1 MSSQEITSDSGIC
14 LSAEKQKSKPS
25 SRGIRSN
32 SDGEHS
38 SEEENGHVRRCSQNT
53 SRFSVRVSR
62 QKSESD
68 SSDDDHVRDK
78 PAETDSGINLKKRHE
93 KDLSVKEIFHS
104 KISKTSLF
112 AHGEKRLLQTIKST
126 GLSPRET
133 RASALRKQAQLKK
146 AASSDIK
153 KIKKDKVFRV
163 NQHNQPEESY
173 GDKDKQEKNNSDN
186 EAPISNDKEEIKCAS
201 QEMRGA
207 INDQLEA
214 EESSSAETPSLD
226 LSSMPSSVEDFAT
239 DKMVLQNSF
248 TSGKTCEQSHC
259 LKSVEQPAPEKKVDI
274 ETRKD
279 TDYSKLVEEKPA
291 SKKVEEKAHPNY
303 SDDSFEEEL
312 EVEGESF
319 EEPERTPTFD
329 FNLSPQSIAVSD
341 WEDSNK
347 VLLQSK
353 VPHIEDQDTESDAS
367 EIDSE
372 SLTSE
377 EGILGEKLQRK
388 QSERQFFNLSTNE
401 IEHEAVNEKHNDA
414 DDGVEDKCLG
424 DVTFI
429 EPNNEA
435 EIFTDRELDR
445 MDMEVFDLLRS
456 PAQRTKNHVA
466 GSQQRSV
473 VYAGDDDIG
482 DITPDTRNRKVRIT
496 VEPEVFLVPFSSRE
510 FDEPFF
516 DDTEGISS
524 RNQSESSQK
533 NLILESRLK
542 SVVEELDQN
551 EEEGQENGTWKD
563 YLVVEANGSHE
574 KHTRINT
581 EANLKDGVLRAA
593 LVDSD
598 DMKPDIAKRGT
609 EGISD
614 DGCWKDVS
622 AFQNQLIPKNIL
634 MDPCSEEFVD
644 DLEHLL
650 NDAEEDIRSK
660 SSLKADTAEVN
671 QEAISSTIS
680 ICTQDMKGHKTSFHD
695 NQEAKLPLELVAS
708 DGNSSNENQRTSG
721 DAHGEPFRDVV
732 DDSLESV
739 EEDIPEEIISGDLDG
754 DDVYEPCDFS
764 LGNDAVNDGTEIV
777 ASNVSICQ
785 PSFTSDSKDAN
796 IALEC
801 ESISISLKTIE
812 TVVPEKSSQDTDVLL
827 DVTLKNH
834 LEKTNDQAFLK
845 VFVHDETFLPE
856 EEGKTVISLDDVLQR
871 DEGSFSAVFSS
882 SDDEGQD
889 VHNALVSGNRS
900 SNYIT
905 KVVEHDEV
913 TVGGFPRSTMY
924 PENVLEKDER
934 EIGFEYLDEIET
946 LYAEIHTL
954 KEHNGELK
962 LELEE
967 KSQAM
972 YTIEC
977 MIKSVNLENENL
989 LSQVE
994 NIENELQNALS
1005 EKQDLEL
1012 ELSAQR
1018 ADQEVNLDGMPE
1030 YHTLVTE
1037 VNNLRKH
1044 NEQLQTHLEK
1054 SELQLRNI
1062 ESVVE
1067 QLNFD
1072 NEKLLERIDCLKI
1085 ELSEKGDPKVDEKVL
1100 LEKSQRT
1107 EDEIS
1112 SGLLKERDLEF
1123 KLIKRSAQDLAL
1135 DKDFS
1140 AEVKTLKKQNE
1151 QLVLHLEE
1159 SKMQSKNMEGVVE
1172 ELNFENEGL
1181 LQKVDDLET
1190 IIFEKKAVELDVKR
1204 RLEKYVEENEAL
1216 RNCLKENKNEST
1228 SSSREEIMEIAAER
1242 KILKDIHSKIDGIR
1256 KDLCVKGGVTIETSL
1271 ERTVVDNSKLSL
1283 LQGLRSV
1290 MSSVVAMD
1298 DDLKDTI
1305 LAMQSDSVEHKRGL
1319 DTELAGIKDEYGK
1332 MLGKNN
1338 AEIKSLKT
1346 QNDELKLKLQER
1358 GKESS
1363 NVECKTESCDAE
1375 KRELLEQV
1383 QFLENEIKTVL
1394 DEKRDVE
1401 KELKKKN
1408 NEDEYRERELSN
1420 LRKNMMCQEF
1430 NWEEMDATLNQVWND
1445 KQSIE
1450 KELDFTVA
1458 SLEETEA
1465 AKLNLVKEMDRMKL
1479 QVEKLKEEQATQ
1491 RASKDYAYL
1500 REVIEHLNGSLSLS
1514 SRNEARLKKELE
1526 FATFGASS
1534 VSSNEQLLILK
1545 DEYKARIEKLEKE
1558 NTLLFEKLEW
1568 GEKSEGTTVH
1578 LEKLISNVQEELRRF
1593 QEKSDQALKNGG
1605 KAKKDY
1611 KKLRN
1616 RLIRN
1621 EGNITALTKSFQRG
1635 THETKEMHKELKRQV
1650 QNDVEQIKEFIEK
1663 KVGNE
1668 QFVNYIQEM
1677 KVLLEQTL
1685 HTVQKNQANREV
1697 NGSNL
1702 DRRLEKTQQL
1712 ENAYQELK
1720 GMLDINEAQ
1729 LGEKDKIIEELK
1741 LQLRNERES
1750 NMSLQSACD
1759 NAEVKAKQ
1767 NAEEKAC
1774 EITNLRELL
1783 VDSEGKAQSA
1793 NESVVNITKYLESA
1807 KEALAQK
1814 EEELTNVRA
1823 SLCEGDQ
1830 LLVNFTK
1837 SLEEMQCELE
1847 DTKRVLIDKDMALN
1861 YVERYAEMLIKMVKT
1876 QDHEILMTNK
1886 LVTAVV
1892 ENVDRVGKVL
1902 ESKLLGKDVEKT
1914 SQETMTDNEVVESKG
1929 KESIELETLKYEF
1942 EASLKEKDQTIQQLE
1957 ASIIQL
1963 KQDLAFAT
1971 SSEEEKEDALQK
1983 LMRAFE
1989 SQRKKLELS
1998 NQRTNKIADE
2008 VADCFGKELTELK
2021 RLLTQQEG
2029 EVKKLKGSVASRDS
2043 KLREQSSKLEEVTL
2057 LLLTKENALD
2067 VTEQELA
2074 QTDKE
2079 KRSLMDHLKTKMA
2092 EIRGLQEALDN
2103 KSPGRRRSHENYPGV
2118 IAHMEDLGKSDKYT
2132 EQSKKE
2138 DDHKL
2143 CDYKEGTVTYFENA
2157 MIKLG
2162 KDIAENN
2169 VLRPGKNEEINLQLR
2184 KEESVDN
2191 DNALFHQLEQT
2202 FKLDKRNVSEKE
2214 SSLRK
2219 ESNSLE
2225 EKLNVLGTLLCQKR
2239 NETKELKPS
2248 FLEKTEESTES
2259 KMEINL
2265 NGNRKDAR
2273 NHG

>member
-1 MSSQEITSDSGIC
+1 MF
-14 LSAEKQKSKPS
+14 SKL
-25 SRGIRSN
+25 
-32 SDGEHS
+32 E
-38 SEEENGHVRRCSQNT
+38 
-53 SRFSVRVSR
+53 VSR
-62 QKSESD
+62 
-68 SSDDDHVRDK
+68 
-78 PAETDSGINLKKRHE
+78 LKF
-93 KDLSVKEIFHS
+93 LS
-104 KISKTSLF
+104 F
-112 AHGEKRLLQTIKST
+112 A
-126 GLSPRET
+126 
-133 RASALRKQAQLKK
+133 
-146 AASSDIK
+146 
-153 KIKKDKVFRV
+153 F
-163 NQHNQPEESY
+163 
-173 GDKDKQEKNNSDN
+173 
-186 EAPISNDKEEIKCAS
+186 
-201 QEMRGA
+201 
-207 INDQLEA
+207 
-214 EESSSAETPSLD
+214 
-226 LSSMPSSVEDFAT
+226 
-239 DKMVLQNSF
+239 SF
-248 TSGKTCEQSHC
+248 
-259 LKSVEQPAPEKKVDI
+259 P
-274 ETRKD
+274 RKD
-279 TDYSKLVEEKPA
+279 TDYSKLVEEKTT
-291 SKKVEEKAHPNY
+291 SKIVEEKAQPNY

-312 EVEGESF
+312 EVEGDSF

-347 VLLQSK
+347 VLPQSK

-377 EGILGEKLQRK
+377 ETEGILGEKLQRK
-388 QSERQFFNLSTNE
+388 QSEWQFFNLSTNE
-401 IEHEAVNEKHNDA
+401 IEHEAVNEKHNGA

-424 DVTFI
+424 DLIVI

-435 EIFTDRELDR
+435 EIFTDSELDQ
-445 MDMEVFDLLRS
+445 MDREVFDLLRS
-456 PAQRTKNHVA
+456 PAQSTKNHVA

-482 DITPDTRNRKVRIT
+482 DITPHTDTRNRKVRIT
-496 VEPEVFLVPFSSRE
+496 VEPEIFLVPFSSRE

-574 KHTRINT
+574 KYRRINK
-581 EANLKDGVLRAA
+581 EASLKDGVLRAA
-593 LVDSD
+593 QVDSD
-598 DMKPDIAKRGT
+598 DMKLDIAKRGT

-614 DGCWKDVS
+614 DGGWKDVP
-622 AFQNQLIPKNIL
+622 AFQNQLIPKNVL

-680 ICTQDMKGHKTSFHD
+680 VCTQDMNRHKTSFHD
-695 NQEAKLPLELVAS
+695 NQEAKLLLELIAS
-708 DGNSSNENQRTSG
+708 DGNSSKENQRTPG
-721 DAHGEPFRDVV
+721 DPHGEPFGYVV

-739 EEDIPEEIISGDLDG
+739 EEDIPEEIISGDLNG
-754 DDVYEPCDFS
+754 DDIYEPCDFS
-764 LGNDAVNDGTEIV
+764 PGNDAVNDGTEIV
-777 ASNVSICQ
+777 ASNVST
-785 PSFTSDSKDAN
+785 FASDSKDAN

-834 LEKTNDQAFLK
+834 LEKTNDQASLK

-889 VHNALVSGNRS
+889 IHNALVSGNTS

-913 TVGGFPRSTMY
+913 TVGGLPRSTMY

-934 EIGFEYLDEIET
+934 EIGFECLDEIET
-946 LYAEIHTL
+946 LHAEIHTL

-972 YTIEC
+972 YTLEC

-1018 ADQEVNLDGMPE
+1018 AGQEVNLDGMPE
-1030 YHTLVTE
+1030 YHTLATE

-1044 NEQLQTHLEK
+1044 NEQLQTHLEE

-1085 ELSEKGDPKVDEKVL
+1085 ELSEKGDPKVDEKEL

-1112 SGLLKERDLEF
+1112 SGLLKERDLEL
-1123 KLIKRSAQDLAL
+1123 KLIKRSAKDLAL

-1159 SKMQSKNMEGVVE
+1159 SKIQSKNMEGVVE

-1190 IIFEKKAVELDVKR
+1190 IISEKKAVELDVKK

-1228 SSSREEIMEIAAER
+1228 SSSREEIMEIAPER
-1242 KILKDIHSKIDGIR
+1242 KILEDIHSKIDGIR
-1256 KDLCVKGGVTIETSL
+1256 KNLCGKGGVTIETSL

-1319 DTELAGIKDEYGK
+1319 DTDLAGIKDEYGK
-1332 MLGKNN
+1332 MLDKNN

-1363 NVECKTESCDAE
+1363 NVECKTESCDSE

-1401 KELKKKN
+1401 KELKEKN

-1430 NWEEMDATLNQVWND
+1430 NWEEMDATLNQLWND

-1479 QVEKLKEEQATQ
+1479 QVEKLKDEQATQ

-1526 FATFGASS
+1526 YATFRASS

-1545 DEYKARIEKLEKE
+1545 DECKARIEKLEKE

-1578 LEKLISNVQEELRRF
+1578 LEKLISNVHEELRRF
-1593 QEKSDQALKNGG
+1593 QEKSDHALKNGG
-1605 KAKKDY
+1605 KAKKGY

-1635 THETKEMHKELKRQV
+1635 IHETKEMHKELKRQV

-1702 DRRLEKTQQL
+1702 DKRPEKTQQL

-1767 NAEEKAC
+1767 HAVEKAC
-1774 EITNLRELL
+1774 EINNLRELL

-1847 DTKRVLIDKDMALN
+1847 DTKRVLIDKDMAIN

-1914 SQETMTDNEVVESKG
+1914 SRETMTDKEVVESKG
-1929 KESIELETLKYEF
+1929 KEGIELETLKYEF
-1942 EASLKEKDQTIQQLE
+1942 ETSLKEKDQTIQQLE

-1971 SSEEEKEDALQK
+1971 SSEELKEDALQQ

-1989 SQRKKLELS
+1989 SQRKELELS

-2029 EVKKLKGSVASRDS
+2029 EVKKLKGLVASRDS
-2043 KLREQSSKLEEVTL
+2043 KLREQSSKLEEVKL

-2067 VTEQELA
+2067 VTEQKLA
-2074 QTDKE
+2074 QTDQE
-2079 KRSLMDHLKTKMA
+2079 KRSLMVHLKTKMA

-2143 CDYKEGTVTYFENA
+2143 CDYKEGTVTYFESA

-2169 VLRPGKNEEINLQLR
+2169 VLRPGKNEEVNLQLR
-2184 KEESVDN
+2184 KEESFDN

-2202 FKLDKRNVSEKE
+2202 FELDKRNVSEKE

-2225 EKLNVLGTLLCQKR
+2225 EKLKVLGTLLCQKR

-2265 NGNRKDAR
+2265 NGNRKVGSEPLEERNVCSFSNSESEQSKMEMAKLAGKQIADAMAERMKEIMAEMHAMQLTLGSQTSEYCTLTNKNRYLKERVEKLETQVVHKDTVHSERLNNVLDNVRMKR
-2273 NHG
+2273 NEIRGLKATLRRRDTQIEASVPKVTQSYSNSLVSETSVLLSRFSISPLEVSHRRTPVFLNLSQL